1 MSDELLLPTCT
12 LQTAAVLQ
20 CCSAA
25 RRGNSFNESQIT
37 RAAAARHWP
46 GHSHDNYNADF
57 IQYASINIAEGNVLE
72 NMKRKTFILI
82 YIAVAFLGHLNMHTV
97 VCSSV

>member
-1 MSDELLLPTCT
+1 MSSCYPHAHCS
-12 LQTAAVLQ
+12 AAVGAAVG
-20 CCSAA
+20 AA

-37 RAAAARHWP
+37 TAAAARPWP
-46 GHSHDNYNADF
+46 GHSHDNYNTDF
-57 IQYASINIAEGNVLE
+57 IQYASINIAEANVLE

-82 YIAVAFLGHLNMHTV
+82 YIAVSFLGHLNMHIV